1 MAPRTLAG
9 LSTVL
14 AAAGNVSEA
23 LNALSQDVIEHDR
36 NGHVVLFIYDAKRD
50 LLSERLIPAHEG
62 MRTAQ
67 IEIAVDHLPT
77 AVRRTLVAAKQ
88 FADLAGESAEYQKLL
103 GVGANPEAGVL
114 LLRGLLVDGELAAV
128 LALSEPKTRFGHRLS
143 EKVSP
148 AIDLFALAFARLAE
162 RRAREE
168 AVRMLEELTRA
179 LNDEHSRAVAE
190 LQHKLSEAQAALNG
204 KGTGDSIRVSQLK
217 RAIEVAAVEARAT
230 AQRLSA
236 VEEQVRVAVTKLEKA
251 HVQLH
256 AQGEALQTQSN
267 MIYKVEQAL
276 REAAA
281 GRDTQKVIEEV
292 LQIVTSRE
300 QASPF

>member
-77 AVRRTLVAAKQ
+77 AVRRTLVAGK
-88 FADLAGESAEYQKLL
+88 EYQKLL

-168 AVRMLEELTRA
+168 AVRTLEELTRA
-179 LNDEHSRAVAE
+179 LNDAHSRAVAE

-256 AQGEALQTQSN
+256 TQGEALQTQSN
-267 MIYKVEQAL
+267 MIYRVEQAL